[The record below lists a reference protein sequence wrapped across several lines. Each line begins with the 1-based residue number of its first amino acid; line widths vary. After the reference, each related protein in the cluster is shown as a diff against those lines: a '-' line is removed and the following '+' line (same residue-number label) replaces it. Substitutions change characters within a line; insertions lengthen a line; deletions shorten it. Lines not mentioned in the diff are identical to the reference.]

1 VTKSGAKCLAELDTT
16 CPPNAKCNPP
26 APTDYAC
33 PPAVHR
39 YPAALTVHASGECS
53 ILAFPEMGHCPRG
66 AICNPPPPQNEN
78 VPCPK

>member
-1 VTKSGAKCLAELDTT
+1 M
-16 CPPNAKCNPP
+16 
-26 APTDYAC
+26 
-33 PPAVHR
+33 HR

-66 AICNPPPPQNEN
+66 AICNPPPPHDEN